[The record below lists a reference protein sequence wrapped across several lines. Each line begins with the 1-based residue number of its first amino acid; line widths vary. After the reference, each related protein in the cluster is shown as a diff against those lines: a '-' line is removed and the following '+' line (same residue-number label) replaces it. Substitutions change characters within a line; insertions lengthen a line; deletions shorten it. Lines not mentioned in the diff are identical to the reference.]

1 MNKTIEILIDEQ
13 YGGEIYELTYSVEG
27 DAGDAI
33 EPQAIKIIMLKDSQG
48 HDITSDV
55 SNPFLEDDEFRRVCI
70 EQALENEERSGY
82 LTGWDDAISGVKH
95 KGDKGAEYERGYSD
109 SYAKLESLANKGS
122 DL

>member
-13 YGGEIYELTYSVEG
+13 YGEEIYELTYSVEG
-27 DAGDAI
+27 DAI
-33 EPQAIKIIMLKDSQG
+33 EPQAIEIIMLKDSQG

>member
-1 MNKTIEILIDEQ
+1 MNKTIEISYEESF
-13 YGGEIYELTYSVEG
+13 GEEMFELTYSVEG
-27 DAGDAI
+27 DASDAI
-33 EPQAIKIIMLKDSQG
+33 EPQAIEIIMLKDRQG